1 MLVVDV
7 VLQAAIVVAIAST
20 AFIVFVMPHSQAS
33 APRRVVGGHVVAVI
47 VSTVLSMLH
56 LVPVFGEQASGSHL
70 AGDLMAVTAVGLSIF
85 LMVTTKTEHPPA
97 AGTAL
102 GLVVG
107 RWALSTVLF
116 VLFGAIILSVSHM
129 AIQRR
134 LRNLF

>member
-1 MLVVDV
+1 M
-7 VLQAAIVVAIAST
+7 
-20 AFIVFVMPHSQAS
+20 
-33 APRRVVGGHVVAVI
+33 
-47 VSTVLSMLH
+47 
-56 LVPVFGEQASGSHL
+56 
-70 AGDLMAVTAVGLSIF
+70 AGDLMAVIAVGLSIF

-107 RWALSTVLF
+107 GWALSTVLL

-129 AIQRR
+129 AMQRR